1 MRSLAPLHSHCFL
14 FKGGHFVSEPGEEH
28 NKVWALLLF
37 SFSLSARGGEF
48 HNQVWTFS
56 SAEQR
61 LLDARSEGGVEER
74 RLEVS
79 CSQTL
84 YFVSVS
90 LSLTHTGTH
99 RSRLPCLN
107 NKRSLEKRS
116 APSWIKIFFLELLE
130 GSGFDAGLGGKRS
143 RPLSVR
149 ACACVCVSMFQRV

>member
-1 MRSLAPLHSHCFL
+1 MGIVVVFFL
-14 FKGGHFVSEPGEEH
+14 
-28 NKVWALLLF
+28 
-37 SFSLSARGGEF
+37 SLSARGGEF

-90 LSLTHTGTH
+90 LSHTHTH

>member
-1 MRSLAPLHSHCFL
+1 MSLEKSTTKFGHCCCFL
-14 FKGGHFVSEPGEEH
+14 S
-28 NKVWALLLF
+28 L
-37 SFSLSARGGEF
+37 SLSARGGEF

-90 LSLTHTGTH
+90 LSHTHTQAHTAH
-99 RSRLPCLN
+99 
-107 NKRSLEKRS
+107 
-116 APSWIKIFFLELLE
+116 
-130 GSGFDAGLGGKRS
+130 
-143 RPLSVR
+143 
-149 ACACVCVSMFQRV
+149 ACHA